1 MEFIAQRGEIII
13 MEDEECYLVLKNI
26 EFNGEAYQRTVKT
39 GDYLLDDQFE
49 VDKESEVYLKEIIEN
64 EECFYDFVTDKELI
78 KVLKT
83 L

>member
-49 VDKESEVYLKEIIEN
+49 IDKDAEVYLKEIIEN
-64 EECFYDFVTDKELI
+64 DECFYDFVTDENLI
-78 KVLKT
+78 KTLKT